1 LFGRP
6 QESDRE
12 EDSTGVVMQGEAAAL
27 EAEVIRAVERL
38 KEEAKEKALK
48 GKIDADDLEYETQT
62 SRKKEADEKS
72 KKEAEEKAK
81 LEGKK
86 EEKAPKESEPEKID
100 PTGASAF

>member
-1 LFGRP
+1 M
-6 QESDRE
+6 
-12 EDSTGVVMQGEAAAL
+12 VMQGEAAAL

-62 SRKKEADEKS
+62 SRKKE
-72 KKEAEEKAK
+72 
-81 LEGKK
+81 
-86 EEKAPKESEPEKID
+86 EKAPKESEPENVD

>member
-1 LFGRP
+1 M
-6 QESDRE
+6 
-12 EDSTGVVMQGEAAAL
+12 VMQGEAAAL

-48 GKIDADDLEYETQT
+48 GKHDDDLEYETQI
-62 SRKKEADEKS
+62 SRKKEAVEKS

-81 LEGKK
+81 LDAKKGGGKDDK
-86 EEKAPKESEPEKID
+86 DEKAPKEKESEPDKVD